1 LAIWRAWASNVTGRA
16 LACGHFLAEE
26 APDETVAELRAFFG

>member
-1 LAIWRAWASNVTGRA
+1 VWRAWAETVTGRA

-26 APDETVAELRAFFG
+26 APEETETALRNFLTG